1 MSDKSANYRTMETKK
16 RKYSKIDIAGLIIG
30 HGAWV
35 ALALWWGPLG
45 LVVGGMIA
53 LLTAP
58 RGYY

>member
-1 MSDKSANYRTMETKK
+1 MRLNFT
-16 RKYSKIDIAGLIIG
+16 RKTAGNVVRLVVG

-45 LVVGGMIA
+45 LVVGGIIA

-58 RGYY
+58 RGYYE